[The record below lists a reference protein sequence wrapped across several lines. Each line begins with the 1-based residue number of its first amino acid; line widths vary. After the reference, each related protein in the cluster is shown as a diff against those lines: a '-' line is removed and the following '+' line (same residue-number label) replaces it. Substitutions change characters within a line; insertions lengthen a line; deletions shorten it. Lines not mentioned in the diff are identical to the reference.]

1 MSGEP
6 DDPIL
11 RQVVANGSSIR
22 VTTCPT
28 CHSDLDVVTHVT
40 LPNPPTYLTAQAQI
54 PYGRS

>member
-11 RQVVANGSSIR
+11 RQVVANGSS
-22 VTTCPT
+22 CPT